1 MTMNRWQK
9 TKLMITIILSLVISI
24 IILVASTQTRN
35 EMLMKIPMPMVS
47 WFLDFVDQVFPVHTE
62 SLRVKTGLCEK
73 KLLAKRRSEGLHDQ
87 EDLRNKTLSR
97 SWRERTFGFWENL
110 TANLWL
116 QSERE
121 QPQFAYISQ
130 NFADEAKLNSL
141 G

>member
-9 TKLMITIILSLVISI
+9 TKLMITIFLSLVIGI

-35 EMLMKIPMPMVS
+35 EMLVKIPMPMVS

-73 KLLAKRRSEGLHDQ
+73 ICSPKEDLKDCMIRRSSEWKLWADP
-87 EDLRNKTLSR
+87 
-97 SWRERTFGFWENL
+97 ERKDFDFWENL

-116 QSERE
+116 QSESSAICLPFTE
-121 QPQFAYISQ
+121 LCWWSQ
-130 NFADEAKLNSL
+130 THSL